1 MCEAAVI
8 SRNVVNLGKRTF
20 NHRLEA
26 VVPNGYKM
34 SQLRRLN
41 SDLDSLYELI
51 YDDWRSISEEEY
63 SVFGAQFKILI
74 DTVKDLYDSCK
85 VNKCF
90 EQEAERLRMNY
101 SALYELNSDI
111 RRNCITFKNDLEFVN
126 LFHSAA
132 EATRQFTR

>member
-1 MCEAAVI
+1 MCEVAVI
-8 SRNVVNLGKRTF
+8 SRNVVKLGKRTF

-26 VVPNGYKM
+26 VVPNGYKL

-41 SDLDSLYELI
+41 SDIDSLYELI
-51 YDDWRSISEEEY
+51 YEDWRSISEEEY
-63 SVFGAQFKILI
+63 SAFGAQFNILI

-85 VNKCF
+85 GNEYLAPEV
-90 EQEAERLRMNY
+90 ERLRMNY

-111 RRNCITFKNDLEFVN
+111 RRNCITFKNDIEFVN

-132 EATRQFTR
+132 EATRQFAR